1 MSCSCTEDK
10 FLYNQTTKTET
21 PWDGVAKG
29 IIIGRNRVMCQ
40 ECIDQ
45 NAIQEKQRKIHE
57 MASEISALEIKN
69 LRKLYDGEDMTA
81 VNAERAKLRAEIQKL
96 EKPSAV

>member
-10 FLYNQTTKTET
+10 FLYDQTTKTET

-45 NAIQEKQRKIHE
+45 NARQEKERKTQE
-57 MASEISALEIKN
+57 LASQITALELKN
-69 LRKLYDGEDMTA
+69 LRKLFDGESLTE
-81 VNAERAKLRAEIQKL
+81 VNAQRLGLRNQIKGL
-96 EKPSAV
+96 

>member
-1 MSCSCTEDK
+1 MACSCTEDK
-10 FLYNQTTKTET
+10 FLYDQTTKTET

-45 NAIQEKQRKIHE
+45 NAKQEVERQKQEK
-57 MASEISALEIKN
+57 ASQITQLELKN
-69 LRKLYDGEDMTA
+69 LRKLYDGEDITA
-81 VNAERAKLRAEIQKL
+81 VNAERIKLRNEIKQL
-96 EKPSAV
+96 EGK

>member
-1 MSCSCTEDK
+1 MACTCTEDK
-10 FLYNQTTKTET
+10 FLYDQTTKTET

-45 NAIQEKQRKIHE
+45 NALQEKQRKIQ
-57 MASEISALEIKN
+57 EIDAQLRENDIKSIRSIRSNDAVRVAQFEAIAEPLRVEKAILE
-69 LRKLYDGEDMTA
+69 G
-81 VNAERAKLRAEIQKL
+81 RA
-96 EKPSAV
+96 